1 MNSGDT
7 EAKADGT
14 GQTGHCEGP
23 SHWEEPVVS
32 HQTPV
37 VCSAGSPPF
46 FPAPRSF
53 TSLGEEVMPQS
64 HALEGGSRSTFPTGL
79 LVTNSNSSV
88 CLPSFPFLPHLSP
101 SLSPRLFPYSF
112 LLSPHPSKYNTAA
125 WNCAGNQMKA
135 EAKPKVCSAAF

>member
-37 VCSAGSPPF
+37 VCSAGSPPLML
-46 FPAPRSF
+46 PAPRSF
-53 TSLGEEVMPQS
+53 TSLGVEVMPQG
-64 HALEGGSRSTFPTGL
+64 HALEGGSQSTFPTGL
-79 LVTNSNSSV
+79 YETDRDASLS
-88 CLPSFPFLPHLSP
+88 LLLPPSFLTSVLLFLPGP
-101 SLSPRLFPYSF
+101 SLFPF
-112 LLSPHPSKYNTAA
+112 CFPPTPTPA
-125 WNCAGNQMKA
+125 WNSAGNQMKA